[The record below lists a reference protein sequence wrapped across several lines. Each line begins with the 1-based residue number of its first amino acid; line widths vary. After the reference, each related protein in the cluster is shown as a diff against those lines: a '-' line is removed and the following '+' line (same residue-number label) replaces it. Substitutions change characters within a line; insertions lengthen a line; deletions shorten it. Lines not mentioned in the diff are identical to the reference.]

1 MIKQEHSDT
10 LLSGQM
16 LVTACLFQERIAQK
30 GPGGFLLVRLMV
42 SWGPSFFFYI
52 CIFMYLYFYRPGRA
66 WTQGQC
72 LPPPSSFPGWHLNPG
87 FLIGMVTLYL
97 HGQACFPSVY
107 AKKWGCGPESLQ
119 CLSRL
124 ALCERMGESRTWT
137 WLYWCPFG
145 RFPSVRPIL

>member
-30 GPGGFLLVRLMV
+30 GPGGFLLVRLMA
-42 SWGPSFFFYI
+42 SWGPSFFL
-52 CIFMYLYFYRPGRA
+52 YLYIYVFIFLLSR
-66 WTQGQC
+66 QG
-72 LPPPSSFPGWHLNPG
+72 LDPRSVPPPCSPFPGWHLNPG
-87 FLIGMVTLYL
+87 FLIRMVTLYP
-97 HGQACFPSVY
+97 HGQACFPRMY
-107 AKKWGCGPESLQ
+107 AKKWGCGPETLQ

-124 ALCERMGESRTWT
+124 ALCERMGESRTWA